1 MNPITLYQDYIDQ
14 VWNKNNPNI
23 VDKYIDPKF
32 VVHLLGIKKDCSG
45 VNWVKQ
51 DLVRIHSQFT
61 NFKITIKK
69 IISQSDCTSAVL
81 NLDAELD
88 KDLYHMNEIVIYQIK
103 NDKFIEAWEIGTDW
117 VVNFSH

>member
-69 IISQSDCTSAVL
+69 IISQSDCISAVL
-81 NLDAELD
+81 DLDAKFDED
-88 KDLYHMNEIVIYQIK
+88 FYYMNEIVIYQIK
-103 NDKFIEAWEIGTDW
+103 NDKFIEA
-117 VVNFSH
+117 